1 MRYHKMRER
10 ERESASRKL
19 FTQQVAQN
27 VGCGVQIGMTFGG
40 ARNSPIVKDNFFKTS
55 LLQGMMT

>member
-1 MRYHKMRER
+1 MRER